1 MTNEVA
7 MSIIDECR
15 ARLSEVGIEDVL
27 IAVGAG
33 NGTAFSFKG
42 ASKSLAYLSM
52 AAWMEIML
60 NSMANN
66 PIDTG
71 FGFTLEG
78 NE

>member
-1 MTNEVA
+1 MTSEVA
-7 MSIIDECR
+7 MSMIDECR
-15 ARLSEVGIEDVL
+15 ARLAEVGVEDIL
-27 IAVGAG
+27 IAVGTG

>member
-1 MTNEVA
+1 MTNEKA
-7 MSIIDECR
+7 MAIIDECR
-15 ARLSEVGIEDVL
+15 ERLTEIGVEDVL

-33 NGTAFSFKG
+33 NGTAFSFRG
-42 ASKSLAYLSM
+42 TSKSLAYLSM

>member
-1 MTNEVA
+1 MTNEKA
-7 MSIIDECR
+7 MAIIDECR
-15 ARLSEVGIEDVL
+15 ERLTEIGVEDVL

-33 NGTAFSFKG
+33 NGTAFSFRG

-66 PIDTG
+66 QIDTG

>member
-1 MTNEVA
+1 MTNEAA
-7 MSIIDECR
+7 MAIIDDCR
-15 ARLSEVGIEDVL
+15 ARLTEVGVEDVL
-27 IAVGAG
+27 IVIGTS

-71 FGFTLEG
+71 FGFKIEG
-78 NE
+78 GE

>member
-1 MTNEVA
+1 MGLPLV
-7 MSIIDECR
+7 SR
-15 ARLSEVGIEDVL
+15 ALV
-27 IAVGAG
+27 
-33 NGTAFSFKG
+33 
-42 ASKSLAYLSM
+42 SLAYLSM

-78 NE
+78 NNAQDERVKERNGT

>member
-1 MTNEVA
+1 MTDEQA
-7 MSIIDECR
+7 MAIIDECR
-15 ARLSEVGIEDVL
+15 ARLTEVGVEDVL
-27 IAVGAG
+27 IAVSTG

-60 NSMANN
+60 NSMAND
-66 PIDTG
+66 PIDVG
-71 FGFTLEG
+71 FGFKLEG

>member
-1 MTNEVA
+1 
-7 MSIIDECR
+7 
-15 ARLSEVGIEDVL
+15 VL

-66 PIDTG
+66 PIDAG

>member
-1 MTNEVA
+1 MTNEKA
-7 MSIIDECR
+7 MAIIYECR
-15 ARLSEVGIEDVL
+15 ERLTEIGVEDVL

-33 NGTAFSFKG
+33 NGTAFSFRG

>member
-1 MTNEVA
+1 MTSETA
-7 MSIIDECR
+7 MAIIDECR
-15 ARLSEVGIEDVL
+15 ARLSEAGIDDVL

-42 ASKSLAYLSM
+42 SSRSLAYLAM

>member
-1 MTNEVA
+1 MTNEKA
-7 MSIIDECR
+7 MAIIDECR
-15 ARLSEVGIEDVL
+15 ERLTEIGVEDVL

-33 NGTAFSFKG
+33 NGTAFSFRG

>member
-15 ARLSEVGIEDVL
+15 ARLAEVGIEDVL

-52 AAWMEIML
+52 AADEITL

-66 PIDTG
+66 PIDKG

>member
-15 ARLSEVGIEDVL
+15 ARLAEVGIEDVL

-42 ASKSLAYLSM
+42 LVSRSYLSM

>member
-1 MTNEVA
+1 MTNEKA
-7 MSIIDECR
+7 MAIIDECR
-15 ARLSEVGIEDVL
+15 ERLTEIGVEDVL

-33 NGTAFSFKG
+33 NGTAFSFRG

-60 NSMANN
+60 NSMANK

>member
-15 ARLSEVGIEDVL
+15 ARLAEVGVEDIL

-66 PIDTG
+66 PIDEG